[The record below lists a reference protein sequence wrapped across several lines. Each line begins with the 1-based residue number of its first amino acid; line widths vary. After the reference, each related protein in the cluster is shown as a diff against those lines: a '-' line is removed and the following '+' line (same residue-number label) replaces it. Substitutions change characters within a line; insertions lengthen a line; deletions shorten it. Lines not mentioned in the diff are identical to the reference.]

1 MDKKRGIL
9 NVSISIIFK
18 LVILVVSIVTRRFL
32 IRYVGNE
39 ANGLDSLYTS
49 IVGVLSIAELGIGT
63 AIVFCMYRPIV
74 EGDTDKVSALY
85 GLFKRV
91 YLIIGGI
98 IAVCGCLVMPL
109 LPYLAKDYQ
118 AMDVNLYLTF
128 GLMLIS
134 VVLTY
139 AFSAKISLINAYKN
153 NYITTTIN
161 SGGQLL
167 QYGLQI
173 IVLLCTQSFVWY
185 LVCRIIAVA
194 VQWGVTEV
202 VAYIKYKTV
211 IKNKRAIDSDTKKE
225 VTKNVKAMFM
235 HKIGGVLVNTADSII
250 ISAFIGVVILGKYTN
265 YTVIMTAMTGT
276 ITLFFTPLT
285 SVIGHMCVEENKE
298 QIQKYYNFFYVFNY
312 ILGLIFFLGY
322 YSVIDNLVTICF
334 GGNLEM
340 AKSISLVIT
349 VNYFI
354 QFMRQSTLL
363 FKDATGMFYYDRWKP
378 LIEGVLNI
386 GLSIGFVY
394 LFEYLWGAEFAVVG
408 VIAATVVTNLTICHI
423 VEPYV
428 LYKHAL
434 QTSVKPYYIRN
445 YLYIAVFIGLLF
457 ALHFSMIQ
465 NDNQWLELFS
475 NGGISLAYSLTVS
488 AVVVLINKDFRHYAK
503 NFLLRLKRHKDKKL
517 QTVVDTS
524 GVGAEQT
531 FEDVN
536 ISNENSIIN
545 EDANSDV
552 VVEKDSLV
560 VKNSD
565 DNNKT

>member
-1 MDKKRGIL
+1 MDKKRGII
-9 NVSISIIFK
+9 NVA
-18 LVILVVSIVTRRFL
+18 VSIVFKILLLIGSLLARRYL
-32 IRYVGNE
+32 IKYIGNE
-39 ANGLDSLYTS
+39 ANGLDSLYAS

-63 AIVFCMYRPIV
+63 AIVFCMYKPIV
-74 EGDTDKVSALY
+74 EGDDDKVSALY
-85 GLFKRV
+85 WLFKKV
-91 YLIIGGI
+91 YLIIGGS
-98 IAVCGCLVMPL
+98 IAVGGCVAMSL

-118 AMDVNLYLTF
+118 ATNVNLYLTF

-161 SGGQLL
+161 SSGQLL

-173 IVLLCTQSFVWY
+173 IILIYTQSFVWY

-194 VQWGVTEV
+194 VQWIATEV
-202 VAYIKYKTV
+202 VTRIKYK
-211 IKNKRAIDSDTKKE
+211 IIIANKRSVDPDTKTE

-235 HKIGGVLVNTADSII
+235 HKIGSVLVNTADSII

-285 SVIGHMCVEENKE
+285 SVIGHMCVEENKA
-298 QIQKYYNFFYVFNY
+298 QIQKYYNFFYIFNY

-322 YSVIDNLVTICF
+322 YAVIDNLVTICF
-334 GGNLEM
+334 GRELEM
-340 AKSISLVIT
+340 VKSVSFVIT

-354 QFMRQSTLL
+354 QFMRQATLL
-363 FKDATGMFYYDRWKP
+363 FRDATGTFYYDRWKP
-378 LIEGVLNI
+378 LIEGLLNV

-394 LFEYLWGAEFAVVG
+394 LFEFIWGAEFAVVG
-408 VIAATVVTNLTICHI
+408 VIAATVVTNLTICHV

-445 YLYIAVFIGLLF
+445 YLYIVLFIGLLF
-457 ALHFSMIQ
+457 ALHFSMIKS
-465 NDNQWLELFS
+465 DNQWVELFA
-475 NGGISLAYSLTVS
+475 NGGISLAYSLAVS
-488 AVVVLINKDFRHYAK
+488 VIVVLVNKDFRHYAK
-503 NFLLRLKRHKDKKL
+503 SFFSRFKSHK
-517 QTVVDTS
+517 TVTITVTS
-524 GVGAEQT
+524 EENAELSLSKSGIQEENDSIESIVSDNNIIEAEQKH
-531 FEDVN
+531 D
-536 ISNENSIIN
+536 IR
-545 EDANSDV
+545 
-552 VVEKDSLV
+552 
-560 VKNSD
+560 
-565 DNNKT
+565 